1 VVDAGARRAGTAR
14 VTLEAQIGAGIAAMG
29 LTLPEAAQEK
39 LARYLELI
47 AKWNRVHNL
56 TAVRETEQMVVLH
69 VLDSL
74 TVLPHVERAQT
85 LLDVGSGPGLP
96 GIPLAIARPG
106 LSVTLLDS
114 SHKKCAFLR
123 QAKAE
128 LGLANVEVSCERVEN
143 WKPAQRFDAV
153 VSRAFSDLVDFIE
166 QAQHL
171 VAPGG
176 ALIAMK
182 GVHPFEEIARL
193 PATHRARVLEIQVPN
208 LDAKRHLVFMES
220 A

>member
-1 VVDAGARRAGTAR
+1 M
-14 VTLEAQIGAGIAAMG
+14 TLEAQIGAGIAAMG
-29 LTLPEAAQEK
+29 LALPQAAQER

-74 TVLPHVERAQT
+74 SLLAHLERARS

-96 GIPLAIARPG
+96 GIPLAIARPE
-106 LSVTLLDS
+106 LSVTLLDA

-123 QAKAE
+123 QAKTE
-128 LGLANVEVSCERVEN
+128 LGLDNVEVACERVEN

-153 VSRAFSDLVDFIE
+153 VSRAFSDLADFVD

-193 PATHRARVLEIQVPN
+193 PATHRARVVEISVPS
-208 LDAKRHLVFMES
+208 LDAKRHLVFME
-220 A
+220 AA